1 MKNIGWL
8 IFLIIVG
15 ANVIGPILQKRNAR
29 LRKQRQQG
37 AEPAAESRPRSP
49 AARPHTTVPGSTR
62 MEQLIARRQAQL
74 EELRGRREQRHS
86 AAASPQA
93 RVGPASTPTTTLRP
107 TPFRAPAPPPTR
119 RVTRPTAAQP
129 SASLPSV
136 ARPARPQ
143 PAQRRRV
150 SKGPAAQPVERK
162 RLVVRHAEP
171 DPSARPKAA
180 PKPFLSLDAQTITPQ
195 LLRRLV
201 VLKEIF
207 DAPIALRNRDIWD
220 RPG

>member
-1 MKNIGWL
+1 MGKFAWI

-15 ANVIGPILQKRNAR
+15 ANVIGPILQKRNEK

-37 AEPAAESRPRSP
+37 AEPAAESTPRSP
-49 AARPHTTVPGSTR
+49 AARPDTTGPGATR

-74 EELRGRREQRHS
+74 EELRQRREQRRS
-86 AAASPQA
+86 ASSLQA
-93 RVGPASTPTTTLRP
+93 RIGPASTPTTTPRP
-107 TPFRAPAPPPTR
+107 TPFRAPAPQPTR
-119 RVTRPTAAQP
+119 RVTRPTTAQP

-143 PAQRRRV
+143 PPQRRRI

-162 RLVVRHAEP
+162 RLVTLDAEP
-171 DPSARPKAA
+171 AASARPKAA

-207 DAPIALRNRDIWD
+207 DSPIALRNRDIWD
-220 RPG
+220 RPC

>member
-1 MKNIGWL
+1 MGKFGWI
-8 IFLIIVG
+8 IFLIIIA
-15 ANVIGPILQKRNAR
+15 ANVIGPILKKREEHAR
-29 LRKQRQQG
+29 KKRQQG
-37 AEPAAESRPRSP
+37 AAPAAESRPRSP
-49 AARPHTTVPGSTR
+49 AAQPHTTGPGATR
-62 MEQLIARRQAQL
+62 MEQLIARRQAQM
-74 EELRGRREQRHS
+74 EELRQRREQRRS
-86 AAASPQA
+86 ASSLQA
-93 RVGPASTPTTTLRP
+93 RIGPASTPTTTPRP

-119 RVTRPTAAQP
+119 RVTRPTSPQP

-143 PAQRRRV
+143 PPQRRRV
-150 SKGPAAQPVERK
+150 SEGPAAQLVERK
-162 RLVVRHAEP
+162 RLAALHAEP
-171 DPSARPKAA
+171 AASARPKAA

-207 DAPIALRNRDIWD
+207 DPPIALRNRDIWD

>member
-1 MKNIGWL
+1 MW
-8 IFLIIVG
+8 
-15 ANVIGPILQKRNAR
+15 ARMQKRNEKA
-29 LRKQRQQG
+29 RKQRQQG
-37 AEPAAESRPRSP
+37 STQPGRPAQPSSASGTPSIS
-49 AARPHTTVPGSTR
+49 TGSSR

-74 EELRGRREQRHS
+74 EELRGRREQRRS

-93 RVGPASTPTTTLRP
+93 RIGPASTLTTTLRP

-119 RVTRPTAAQP
+119 RVTRPTSAQP

-136 ARPARPQ
+136 ARPARRQ
-143 PAQRRRV
+143 PPQRRRV
-150 SKGPAAQPVERK
+150 SKQPATQPVERK
-162 RLVVRHAEP
+162 RLVALHAEP
-171 DPSARPKAA
+171 AAPAPPKAA
-180 PKPFLSLDAQTITPQ
+180 PRPFLALDAQTITPQ

-207 DAPIALRNRDIWD
+207 DPPIALRNRDIWD